1 MPTSF
6 WRNIKIWFI
15 PGTFVPLAIMKKR
28 KDINSTLP
36 DGKYFQQPSNSVH
49 KDKTKFSRKQKH
61 KNNDED

>member
-6 WRNIKIWFI
+6 WRNIKVWFI

-36 DGKYFQQPSNSVH
+36 DGKYFQQPSNRVH